1 MSKKLR
7 MLAAAAV
14 LASAAIA
21 TQAPSASA
29 WDCTPG
35 YWKNHTSAWPGM
47 ATSKTGVTMNLS
59 PSTRVGDVFPGANVT
74 ADWTLLQ
81 ALQGGGGTGTAGA
94 EMILVRAAT
103 ARLLNAAFDHE
114 KAALDRIPAD
124 TSAAIVGGD
133 RATMIALG
141 ARYDTLNN
149 GVCKTS

>member
-47 ATSKTGVTMNLS
+47 ATSKT
-59 PSTRVGDVFPGANVT
+59 GDVFPGANVT